1 MFRYPP
7 SQTHVQQAQPF
18 KVVIVGFDEALSSS
32 ITGALDMFA
41 LAGVAWQRIHKQSIQ
56 PVFKTFLA
64 SQLGQPITCI
74 NQVQLLPHLALEDVD
89 YADIV
94 MLPTIGGDIQK
105 VLEQTRGLLPH
116 LIRLHKNGC
125 DLVSNCTGA
134 FLLANAGLLD
144 NRTATTHWGYAD
156 QFQSQFPK
164 VNLQTQQLITEDK
177 GIFCAGGGMAWFD
190 LVLRLI
196 ERYCDHQ
203 TAVDTAKAHVVDFA
217 RGQQAAYAPLQR
229 RKFHHDQ
236 DILTL
241 QDWLESHYSQP
252 IGINDMAESINMS
265 SRSLIRRFK
274 RATHQTPQ
282 QYLQTLRID
291 HAKRLLISSDL
302 SIIEVVQ
309 NVGYE
314 DISSFTRLFKRIT
327 GFSPGHYRKSFRG
340 R

>member
-1 MFRYPP
+1 
-7 SQTHVQQAQPF
+7 
-18 KVVIVGFDEALSSS
+18 
-32 ITGALDMFA
+32 
-41 LAGVAWQRIHKQSIQ
+41 
-56 PVFKTFLA
+56 
-64 SQLGQPITCI
+64 
-74 NQVQLLPHLALEDVD
+74 
-89 YADIV
+89 

-252 IGINDMAESINMS
+252 ISINDMAESINMS